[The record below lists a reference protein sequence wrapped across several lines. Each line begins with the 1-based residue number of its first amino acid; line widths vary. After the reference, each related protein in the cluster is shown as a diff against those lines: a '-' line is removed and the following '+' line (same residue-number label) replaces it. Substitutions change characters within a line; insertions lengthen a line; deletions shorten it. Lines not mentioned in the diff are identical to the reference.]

1 MPLASIRHQK
11 ITRLWDGSE
20 LILTLAAVA
29 SLSASARVSD
39 GLYFDLKSLGDLNG
53 NGTADLSEV
62 VNAMAVGATG
72 GGAATFGDK
81 LTFTSETKWR
91 SFYNLA
97 SPERQAV
104 NIRQDYYEVDVS
116 GVKKWKTYQNAIVFQ
131 NPAATAPCVNGRTM
145 FCRFRWD
152 GYAYPDPAVTKNMAI
167 VASDSWSWN
176 GNVGYGF
183 YINPYD
189 ANTSMLGVWV
199 GQKNNAVKRSGS
211 VFLVSS
217 NKWHDVMF
225 RLTTD
230 GTKTQLKMTWG
241 NVGTYDEWN
250 GSAEF
255 AAPLAA
261 DPNGRLVIG
270 GENYG
275 SYSTFSKTAQG
286 PKSFNGR
293 IAELKIWNRALSDEE
308 AKAVF
313 VGSWGETL
321 SLGAANGSSDEFGAN
336 PQATFDPATM
346 DCGAMRKELTAD
358 HPSLHIE
365 TAFKAEEDRLGKA
378 ILITP
383 VLKDV
388 AACPVQLY
396 VNGQLS
402 DETTL
407 ADGVETALCARRR
420 LWKANDAGKIE
431 IEIRRVGDLTG
442 TLGIDALSF
451 GGSWQLGKVDGD
463 WSDFAWEEGSDAKE
477 NYYVGDTNTQEHLRR
492 AIYETGGSHPQ
503 TRVTLNAYV
512 PAALTGVKSILG
524 FKFANKQTGTAT
536 SPWTLRLNGVDFWSK
551 DLAKKE
557 VVEVEIPAGTLK
569 AGLNTFSFS
578 HASPQAN
585 EWAGMDYYR
594 LQFADKP
601 RGMVLIF
608 R

>member
-1 MPLASIRHQK
+1 
-11 ITRLWDGSE
+11 
-20 LILTLAAVA
+20 
-29 SLSASARVSD
+29 
-39 GLYFDLKSLGDLNG
+39 
-53 NGTADLSEV
+53 
-62 VNAMAVGATG
+62 
-72 GGAATFGDK
+72 
-81 LTFTSETKWR
+81 
-91 SFYNLA
+91 
-97 SPERQAV
+97 
-104 NIRQDYYEVDVS
+104 
-116 GVKKWKTYQNAIVFQ
+116 
-131 NPAATAPCVNGRTM
+131 M

-152 GYAYPDPAVTKNMAI
+152 GYAYPDPAKTKNDAI
-167 VASDSWSWN
+167 VVSDSWSWS
-176 GNVGYGF
+176 GNVGYAF
-183 YINPYD
+183 YITPYGD
-189 ANTSMLGVWV
+189 TMNRFGVWV
-199 GQKNNAVKRSGS
+199 GKTNNAVKRDSS
-211 VFLVSS
+211 VFLVNS
-217 NKWHDVMF
+217 NQWYDVMF

-230 GTKTQLKMTWG
+230 GTKTQMKMIWG
-241 NVGTYDEWN
+241 MNGIYDEWN
-250 GSAEF
+250 GSTEF
-255 AAPLAA
+255 ATPLAA

-275 SYSTFSKTAQG
+275 SYSTFSKTAAG

-293 IAELKIWNRALSDEE
+293 IAELKVWNRALSDEE

-358 HPSLHIE
+358 HPSLSIE

-388 AACPVQLY
+388 AACPVRLF
-396 VNGQLS
+396 VNGEFA
-402 DETTL
+402 DEATL
-407 ADGVETALCARRR
+407 VDGVETALCARRR

-431 IEIRRVGDLTG
+431 VEIRRVGDLSG

-451 GGSWQLGKVDGD
+451 GGNWQLGKVDDG
-463 WSDFAWEEGSDAKE
+463 WSDFAWEEGTDAKE
-477 NYYVGDTNTQEHLRR
+477 NYYVGDTNTQEHLLR
-492 AIYETGGSHPQ
+492 AIFETGGSKAK

-512 PAALTGVKSILG
+512 PAALTDVKSTLG
-524 FKFANKQTGTAT
+524 FKFANKQTGDAT